1 MNWLFWMLLTM
12 ILIFMIQGFRKGLI
26 RTAVSMFSIVIV
38 AAATMWLNPYI
49 GSMIRENTDWQE
61 KLEQKCSVLLVEE
74 MEERLE
80 ISDASQNS
88 FIEEM
93 PLPEIVREKLVEN
106 NNSETYQSLAVE
118 SFAGYLSKYIA
129 AGIMNG
135 ITFLLSFVSVW
146 ILMKILLCAV
156 DRITDLPV
164 IGGLNRIGGMLLG
177 TAQGVIW
184 LWVIF
189 LIITLFCNTGT
200 GRYLMGMIREN
211 PVLLWIYDRNCLVQI
226 LMEILL

>member
-12 ILIFMIQGFRKGLI
+12 ILIFMIQGFRRGLI

-38 AAATMWLNPYI
+38 AAATMWMNPYI
-49 GSMIRENTDWQE
+49 GSMIRENTDWQK
-61 KLEQKCSVLLVEE
+61 KLEQKCSVLLVEK

-118 SFAGYLSKYIA
+118 NFAGYLSKYIA

-146 ILMKILLCAV
+146 ILMKILLCAL

-164 IGGLNRIGGMLLG
+164 IGGFNRFGGMLLG

-200 GRYLMGMIREN
+200 GRYLMEMIGEN